1 VRHSANGGKQSFRG
15 TFQCHPKKL
24 SAYLGANYL
33 ITTKTNFL
41 SLDRHIAMT
50 KLLSTVLL
58 VPTLMAATLLLGQAE
73 LARPVWAGTC
83 ASRCGPKPLQ
93 FTPGQRVS
101 VEVVNQTASL
111 VQFQKVFGTD
121 PVPMRPGQEL
131 KFAQGGGTEPN
142 ISVYFWDETAL
153 PLQAKISQPDPKTL
167 RIEIRPGG
175 RPPGDRSVYLL
186 NDGRVAIF

>member
-1 VRHSANGGKQSFRG
+1 MAKSMA
-15 TFQCHPKKL
+15 
-24 SAYLGANYL
+24 
-33 ITTKTNFL
+33 
-41 SLDRHIAMT
+41 
-50 KLLSTVLL
+50 KLLPTVLL
-58 VPTLMAATLLLGQAE
+58 APALMTATLLFSQTQAISP
-73 LARPVWAGTC
+73 AWAGTC

-111 VQFQKVFGTD
+111 VQVQKVFGTD

-131 KFAQGGGTEPN
+131 KFVQGGGTEPN

-153 PLQAKISQPDPKTL
+153 PLQARLSQPNPKTL

>member
-1 VRHSANGGKQSFRG
+1 MA
-15 TFQCHPKKL
+15 
-24 SAYLGANYL
+24 
-33 ITTKTNFL
+33 
-41 SLDRHIAMT
+41 
-50 KLLSTVLL
+50 KLL
-58 VPTLMAATLLLGQAE
+58 PTLLLAPALMVTTLLFSQTQAVSPA
-73 LARPVWAGTC
+73 LAGTC
-83 ASRCGPKPLQ
+83 ASRCGLKPLQ

-111 VQFQKVFGTD
+111 VQFQKVLGTD

-153 PLQAKISQPDPKTL
+153 PLQARLSQPNPKTL

-186 NDGRVAIF
+186 NDGRVAVF